1 MCQCC
6 YVCIKLHSKDFACS
20 SCTHFLNS
28 YFPVR
33 SALKLSKSVSSE
45 LKGALLD
52 LFSVMSIN
60 ELKVESNLSLG
71 VLSFIGDF
79 IKVVDEIK
87 TDTDIVNNYSM

>member
-1 MCQCC
+1 M
-6 YVCIKLHSKDFACS
+6 
-20 SCTHFLNS
+20 
-28 YFPVR
+28 
-33 SALKLSKSVSSE
+33 SSE
-45 LKGALLD
+45 LKGAHLD

-60 ELKVESNLSLG
+60 ELKGESNLSLG